1 MNTFTILEDR
11 VISTS
16 QSNTHTFL
24 LVDKIPNNY
33 IVWNIGANM
42 GHVEYLP
49 LAERMSNDKHSDDY
63 YSINTNTLK
72 AIKLPANDVTKL
84 QNASSWGISSLADAQ
99 KAIKSKRTGY
109 TADKK
114 REHARNTIDIFTRI
128 TA

>member
-16 QSNTHTFL
+16 QNNTHTFL
-24 LVDKIPNNY
+24 LVNKIPGNY
-33 IVWNIGANM
+33 IVWCIGANM
-42 GHVEYLP
+42 GHDEYIP

-72 AIKLPANDVTKL
+72 AIKLPVEEVQKL
-84 QNASSWGISSLADAQ
+84 RNAAHWGISSLADAQ

-114 REHARNTIDIFTRI
+114 REHAQNTIDIFTRI

>member
-11 VISTS
+11 VISES
-16 QSNTHTFL
+16 QGNTHTFL

-33 IVWNIGANM
+33 IVWNIGTNM
-42 GHVEYLP
+42 GNAEYLP
-49 LAERMSNDKHSDDY
+49 LAERMSNDKNSDDY
-63 YSINTNTLK
+63 YNINANTLK
-72 AIKLPANDVTKL
+72 AIKLPADDVTKL

-99 KAIKSKRTGY
+99 KAVKSKRTGY

-114 REHARNTIDIFTRI
+114 REHAHNTIDIFTRI